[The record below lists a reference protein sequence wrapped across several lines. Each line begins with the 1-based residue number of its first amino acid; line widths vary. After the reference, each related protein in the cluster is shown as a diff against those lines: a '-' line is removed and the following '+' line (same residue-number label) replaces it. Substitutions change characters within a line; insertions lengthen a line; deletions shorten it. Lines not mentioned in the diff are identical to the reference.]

1 MGVRTRRCSR
11 DSQTVGGPSRRR
23 VPLTQGSRNRR
34 FEQRHGKLYAM
45 SSLEIVQTTAPL
57 VNTVGATSYFN
68 EVFLAHGREL
78 GLKGFPFYFAG
89 RAGVMGNVDAA
100 IVTAAFG
107 YFEPALVNASWA
119 KICSTVEPAAAGR
132 AYLEASAVFGR
143 QVLADYDD
151 DALDAFSDAAEQI
164 RAATDPAGLTLYA
177 GIDAHP
183 LPSDP
188 KARAYLNAVILREL
202 RGSVHLLAIRA
213 SGLRAGVAH
222 AIRRP
227 NDTASFGWDPAPA
240 ITVADRDL
248 LAQADQRTD
257 ELLVPAVASLTE
269 EQSSA
274 FVAGARSLAAAFAG

>member
-1 MGVRTRRCSR
+1 
-11 DSQTVGGPSRRR
+11 
-23 VPLTQGSRNRR
+23 
-34 FEQRHGKLYAM
+34 M

-57 VNTVGATSYFN
+57 MNTVGATSYFN
-68 EVFLAHGREL
+68 EVFLAHGQEL

-107 YFEPALVNASWA
+107 YFEPALVNALWA
-119 KICSTVEPAAAGR
+119 KICSDVQPADAGR
-132 AYLEASAVFGR
+132 AYLDASMAFGR
-143 QVLADYDD
+143 KMLAEHDGDV
-151 DALDAFSDAAEQI
+151 LDAFSDAAEQI

-183 LPSDP
+183 MPTDP
-188 KARAYLNAVILREL
+188 AARAYLNAVILREL

-227 NDTASFGWDPAPA
+227 NDTASFGWDPAPT
-240 ITVADRDL
+240 ITNSDRDL
-248 LAQADQRTD
+248 LTRADQLTD
-257 ELLVPAVASLTE
+257 ELLVPAVASLTQ
-269 EQSSA
+269 EQSAA
-274 FVAGARSLAAAFAG
+274 FVAGAKSLAARFAG